1 MTRDDVVAWLMA
13 HPAEAWSLYP
23 PIAGPWY
30 LRDASWCREE
40 WRGGGKF
47 PLTIVYQKV
56 DGAWRWDGDTYP
68 SLDDARA
75 AADAALRLRGWV
87 LA

>member
-13 HPAEAWSLYP
+13 HPAEACDLRP
-23 PIAGPWY
+23 TIATPW
-30 LRDASWCREE
+30 RFSNFAWCRDE
-40 WRGGGKF
+40 WRLGGIH
-47 PLTIVYQKV
+47 LAMVYQRA
-56 DGAWRWDGDTYP
+56 DGMWRWDGDTYP